1 MSLILR
7 PRPWK
12 WLGMLLGCLAFC
24 GVAVLML
31 RDGRLAGWFCLA
43 VFGLGSL
50 IAALALLPG
59 ANYLRLDEE
68 GFTFSS
74 LFRAHHVRWAD
85 VQDFAQVQVASN
97 RMVGWRYREGREP
110 EGRGVRL
117 SLAIA
122 GCHAALPEN
131 IRGESRL
138 HQFKDV
144 ASLAQGYLSAA
155 GLVGRD
161 PARLVELPENAE
173 GRTALM
179 RKLGLPEKVEDYDIE
194 NLTADL
200 VGLLDHLRCGLLQVD
215 AARVGGRELA
225 AGVLGFGQ
233 ADIGRRALAA
243 HATTARD
250 GLFRCNGPAVVG
262 LGRGGMPWPGGHGAG
277 PVRPP
282 LSNLS
287 AGESE
292 ELASMAAELDL

>member
-7 PRPWK
+7 PSPWK

-110 EGRGVRL
+110 GGRGVRL

-131 IRGESRL
+131 
-138 HQFKDV
+138 
-144 ASLAQGYLSAA
+144 Y
-155 GLVGRD
+155 
-161 PARLVELPENAE
+161 
-173 GRTALM
+173 
-179 RKLGLPEKVEDYDIE
+179 
-194 NLTADL
+194 
-200 VGLLDHLRCGLLQVD
+200 
-215 AARVGGRELA
+215 
-225 AGVLGFGQ
+225 
-233 ADIGRRALAA
+233 
-243 HATTARD
+243 
-250 GLFRCNGPAVVG
+250 G
-262 LGRGGMPWPGGHGAG
+262 LGA
-277 PVRPP
+277 
-282 LSNLS
+282 
-287 AGESE
+287 E
-292 ELASMAAELDL
+292 ELARRLELLRLAHASGDIAGALELLAQPRA